1 MLDGLLR
8 PLAAAG
14 TWLEPGTTGPD
25 RTRRT
30 WPWSPAPG
38 VAEGADLDAG
48 ALLGTVHGAG
58 SVPHRVLVPPGAA
71 GPVTA
76 LRAAGPVAATDPVAV
91 VGGTPVPLLSSWPVR
106 RARPVRERLD
116 ATVPLLTG
124 QRVLDLLFP
133 IARGS
138 TAAVPGG
145 FGTGKTV
152 LLQQIAKWCDAD
164 VIVYVGCGERGNE
177 MADVLGELAAI
188 ADPRTGGRLVD
199 RTVIVAN
206 TSNMPMMARE
216 ASIYTAVTVAEYY
229 RDMGYD
235 AVVVADSTSRWAEA
249 LREFASRSGALP
261 AEEGYPAGLASAL
274 AAFYERAGRVLT
286 LGGEEGSVTIIGAVS
301 PQGGDMTEPV
311 TAHTQR
317 FVRALWTLDRD
328 LAYARHYP
336 AVSWAGSF
344 SLDGDTLAAWH
355 ARHADPAWS
364 RRRARLASLLAE
376 ADRLAALADLMG
388 VGALPG
394 HERMVLLGARLVREG
409 LLQQS
414 ALSRVDAVSGPERQR
429 RWCPPCWTSPTPATR
444 PSPGRP
450 RGQRGG
456 ARPHPGAARPGDGVR
471 RRRGGTARR
480 GGGQGRRPGRWSS
493 CGDRRPGRPRTEH
506 TGADE
511 VRGPLLVI
519 RGVQGVGWDE
529 FARIRLPSGEIRHGL
544 VLEVDRDLAVVEVL
558 EGTAGIERAGTR
570 VSFDGSPAAGP
581 GGRGVAGPHL
591 RRPRQPGRRRPA
603 DPRHDHDA
611 VAGGAPQP
619 GRREPPSEPVLTGVG
634 AIDTLTTLVRGQKLP
649 VFSVAGLP
657 HLELAT
663 QVAAQASAGGEPFC
677 VVFAGMGLTHADAA
691 AVRDVLEERSAAG
704 ELVLMLN
711 TADAPVVE
719 RVLTPRIALTV
730 AEHLAFT
737 QGRHV
742 LVVMADMTS
751 YCEALRE
758 VSAARGEI
766 PARRAYPGYLYS
778 DLASL
783 YERCGRIR
791 GVPGSVTLL
800 PVLTMP
806 AGRHHPSGARPHRLH
821 HRGADRPVAEA
832 AARGIYPPVDPLS
845 SLSRL
850 MRKGRARAAPAT
862 DHLDVAAQL
871 LAALARARQV
881 RELAELVGADGPQRH
896 RPALPPLRRRVH
908 RRLRRPAAR
917 RAAQP
922 AREPRRAWQVLP
934 VLPAP

>member
-1 MLDGLLR
+1 VGAVSGRVVRVNGPLVDVEGLPDAAMSELVELGPLRLLGEVVALGGDRARTQAYEYTGGLSPGAPVRRLGHPLSAGLGPGLLGGVHDGLLR
-8 PLAAAG
+8 PLATAG

-38 VAEGADLDAG
+38 VAEGADLHAG

-152 LLQQIAKWCDAD
+152 LLQQVAKWCDAD

-188 ADPRTGGRLVD
+188 TDPRTGGRLVD

-249 LREFASRSGALP
+249 LRELASRSGALP
-261 AEEGYPAGLASAL
+261 AEEGYPAGLSSAL

-414 ALSRVDAVSGPERQR
+414 ALSRVDAVSGPERSAALVSAVLDVADACDAAVAR
-429 RWCPPCWTSPTPATR
+429 GVPAASVEELDLTPVLR
-444 PSPGRP
+444 
-450 RGQRGG
+450 
-456 ARPHPGAARPGDGVR
+456 ARETVSGDAEE
-471 RRRGGTARR
+471 ARR
-480 GGGQGRRPGRWSS
+480 
-493 CGDRRPGRPRTEH
+493 
-506 TGADE
+506 
-511 VRGPLLVI
+511 
-519 RGVQGVGWDE
+519 
-529 FARIRLPSGEIRHGL
+529 
-544 VLEVDRDLAVVEVL
+544 
-558 EGTAGIERAGTR
+558 
-570 VSFDGSPAAGP
+570 
-581 GGRGVAGPHL
+581 
-591 RRPRQPGRRRPA
+591 
-603 DPRHDHDA
+603 
-611 VAGGAPQP
+611 
-619 GRREPPSEPVLTGVG
+619 
-634 AIDTLTTLVRGQKLP
+634 
-649 VFSVAGLP
+649 
-657 HLELAT
+657 
-663 QVAAQASAGGEPFC
+663 
-677 VVFAGMGLTHADAA
+677 DAA
-691 AVRDVLEERSAAG
+691 AVRDV
-704 ELVLMLN
+704 VL
-711 TADAPVVE
+711 AQVE
-719 RVLTPRIALTV
+719 K
-730 AEHLAFT
+730 
-737 QGRHV
+737 
-742 LVVMADMTS
+742 
-751 YCEALRE
+751 LR
-758 VSAARGEI
+758 
-766 PARRAYPGYLYS
+766 
-778 DLASL
+778 
-783 YERCGRIR
+783 
-791 GVPGSVTLL
+791 
-800 PVLTMP
+800 
-806 AGRHHPSGARPHRLH
+806 
-821 HRGADRPVAEA
+821 
-832 AARGIYPPVDPLS
+832 
-845 SLSRL
+845 
-850 MRKGRARAAPAT
+850 
-862 DHLDVAAQL
+862 
-871 LAALARARQV
+871 
-881 RELAELVGADGPQRH
+881 
-896 RPALPPLRRRVH
+896 
-908 RRLRRPAAR
+908 
-917 RAAQP
+917 
-922 AREPRRAWQVLP
+922 
-934 VLPAP
+934 